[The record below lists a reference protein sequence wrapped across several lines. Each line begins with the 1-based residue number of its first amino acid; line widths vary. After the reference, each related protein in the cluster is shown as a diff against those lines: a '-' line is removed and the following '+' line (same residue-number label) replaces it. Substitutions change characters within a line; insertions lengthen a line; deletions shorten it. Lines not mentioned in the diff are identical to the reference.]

1 MTRIRTRIRTCIRT
15 RIRALPLLVAA
26 LLAILALLQTGGAPT
41 ARADS
46 PAAPEAGSPAAGADS
61 ALAAGTFTN
70 PIVTQNGADPTI
82 IRYAGYYYH
91 LGTTWA
97 SHWEMRRATT
107 LGGLKTAAPTTIYS
121 ETVASRCC
129 NFWAPEL
136 HRINGPN
143 GLRWYLTYSAGVSAN
158 IDHQHVHVLESA
170 GNNPLGPYTY
180 KGQVDP
186 YGDNRWMIDSS
197 YLSMPDGRL
206 YMLYSFWE
214 GGTQNLYAVRM
225 SSPWT
230 PTGGAVRIATPTYG
244 WEKVGS
250 GVNEGPTILQHG
262 GRTFLT
268 FSASHCDTPDYKLGL
283 MELTGSDPLAAGA
296 WKKFA
301 NPVFQRNDANG
312 VYGPGHNFFFP
323 SPDGKEVWMAYH
335 ANSKAT
341 DGCSGTRTTRAQKVN
356 WNADGTPDFGTPVSA
371 STALAEPSG
380 TPAAAVR

>member
-1 MTRIRTRIRTCIRT
+1 MTRIRTR
-15 RIRALPLLVAA
+15 ALPLLTAA
-26 LLAILALLQTGGAPT
+26 LLALVALLQTGNA
-41 ARADS
+41 S
-46 PAAPEAGSPAAGADS
+46 AAKAEPAGSPGVRAGS
-61 ALAAGTFTN
+61 FTN
-70 PIVTQNGADPTI
+70 PVVTQNGADPTI

-97 SHWEMRRATT
+97 SHWEMRRSPT
-107 LGGLKTAAPTTIYS
+107 LGGLKTAAPTTVYR

-136 HRINGPN
+136 HRLNGPN

-170 GNNPLGPYTY
+170 GSDPLGPYTY

-197 YLSMPDGRL
+197 YLSLPDGRL

-214 GGTQNLYAVRM
+214 GGSQNLYAVRM
-225 SSPWT
+225 SNPWT
-230 PTGGAVRIATPTYG
+230 PTGAGVRIATPTYG
-244 WEKVGS
+244 WEKSGS
-250 GVNEGPTILQHG
+250 AVNEGPTILQRG

-296 WKKFA
+296 WKKYA
-301 NPVFQRNDANG
+301 NPVFQRNDAAG

-335 ANSKAT
+335 ANAKPT
-341 DGCSGTRTTRAQKVN
+341 DGCGGTRTTRAQKVN
-356 WNADGTPDFGTPVSA
+356 WNADGTPNFGVPVST
-371 STALAEPSG
+371 STVLAEPSG
-380 TPAAAVR
+380 TPAALRR

>member
-1 MTRIRTRIRTCIRT
+1 MTRTRT
-15 RIRALPLLVAA
+15 RALPLLAAA
-26 LLAILALLQTGGAPT
+26 LLALLALLQTGGAPA
-41 ARADS
+41 ARAV
-46 PAAPEAGSPAAGADS
+46 SPAAGADS
-61 ALAAGTFTN
+61 AVAAGTFTN

-107 LGGLKTAAPTTIYS
+107 LGGLKTAAPTTIYR

-136 HRINGPN
+136 HRLNGPN
-143 GLRWYLTYSAGVSAN
+143 GLRWYLTYSAGVSAD

-225 SSPWT
+225 SNPWT
-230 PTGGAVRIATPTYG
+230 PTGGAVRIASPTYS

-268 FSASHCDTPDYKLGL
+268 FSASHCNTPDYKLGL

-301 NPVFQRNDANG
+301 NPVFQRSDANG

-356 WNADGTPDFGTPVSA
+356 WNADGTPNFGTPAST

-380 TPAAAVR
+380 TPAAAGR